1 MNLNYFET
9 FIMVIEKRSFSKTAK
24 AMNVSQPAISFQI
37 RAMEK
42 EYGQILL
49 DRSGNKARPTETGK
63 IFYRFAK
70 DMVRNNNLL
79 KESLNKLKNVVGGK
93 LALGAS
99 TTPGEYLVPKM
110 LGQFKK
116 KFPDVE
122 PELFIADTD
131 DIVEK
136 LANHEIDIAFVG
148 RKISEDNLESKKF
161 ASDELILI
169 TPPQHQLAKKKTI
182 TLKET
187 ISCPLILREKGSAT
201 RKTFEDLLKN
211 QNIPEENL
219 NVTMELGSIQ
229 AILAAVE
236 ADLGISIISKFAAER
251 DLSLGSIKTIPFANM
266 RLTRDIYLIYNKN
279 RLMTKA
285 QKEFIDFVLNR

>member
-1 MNLNYFET
+1 MNLEYFKT
-9 FIMVIEKRSFSKTAK
+9 FIIVVEKGSFSETAK
-24 AMNVSQPAISFQI
+24 LVGVSQPAISFQI
-37 RAMEK
+37 KVMEK
-42 EYGQILL
+42 EYGHTLL

-70 DMVRNNNLL
+70 DMVRNNELL
-79 KESLNKLKNVVGGK
+79 KESLDRLKNVVSGK

-99 TTPGEYLVPKM
+99 TTPGEYMIPKI

-148 RKISEDNLESKKF
+148 RKISEDNLEYKKF

-169 TPPQHQLAKKKTI
+169 THPRHQLANKKTVTLEEVI
-182 TLKET
+182 T
-187 ISCPLILREKGSAT
+187 CPLILREKGSAT

-219 NVTMELGSIQ
+219 NVAMELGSIQ

-251 DLSLGSIKTIPFANM
+251 DLSLGSIKTVPFANM
-266 RLTRDIYLIYNKN
+266 HLTRGVYLIYNKN
-279 RLMTKA
+279 RLMTRA